1 MVTSIFS
8 HSLALFFWF
17 SLLSSLLNQSQYLF
31 WPLASLNFLDFLIRN
46 SSPESA
52 HDKVGAGVGARVGAG
67 AGAGVGS
74 GVGSRVGAGVGTFV
88 GDGVGFGV
96 GSGIGDGTGVGSGVG
111 AGVGSGVGTWVGAW
125 VGAGVG
131 SSDGPN
137 VDVGAGVGPGVVT
150 GNPRVR
156 AASQLKLFSS
166 PQGEEGSRNF
176 WNHSS
181 LSIKLCGASRMMND
195 T

>member
-8 HSLALFFWF
+8 HSLALSFLF
-17 SLLSSLLNQSQYLF
+17 SLLSSLLNQSQCLV
-31 WPLASLNFLDFLIRN
+31 WPLASLNSLDLTFLIRN
-46 SSPESA
+46 SSSESA
-52 HDKVGAGVGARVGAG
+52 HDKVGASVGARVGAG

-74 GVGSRVGAGVGTFV
+74 RVGAGVGIFV

-96 GSGIGDGTGVGSGVG
+96 GSGIGDG
-111 AGVGSGVGTWVGAW
+111 AGVGSGVGAW

-166 PQGEEGSRNF
+166 PQGEEGLMNF

-181 LSIKLCGASRMMND
+181 LSIKLCGASGMMIYPAFSSRGQACAAR
-195 T
+195 